1 MVIVVRQESPYFFDQ
16 SAVQERSRLSGLS
29 AVFDPVTFRHLT
41 AVGVGPGWRCLE
53 IGAGAGSVAAWLST
67 TVGPGGRVVATDL
80 DVRFLDGLGDDV
92 EVVRHDVT
100 RDPLERNAFDLV
112 HARAVV
118 EHLPDRDAVIDRLI
132 SALRPSGVL
141 VLEDFV
147 FGGAASEAVVAA
159 VQPSAYGPAMTR
171 VLQAVSTAF
180 RAIGADSQYGL
191 RLPAALAA
199 AGLREVTAELTFRL
213 IEGGSPGSAFYSQTL
228 SERAGQLIELGLL
241 SPDDADRAR
250 SFVDD
255 PAARWLSLGV
265 VTSWGRRP

>member
-16 SAVQERSRLSGLS
+16 AAVQERSRLSGLS

-53 IGAGAGSVAAWLST
+53 IGAGAGSVAAWLSAT
-67 TVGPGGRVVATDL
+67 TGPGGRVVATDV
-80 DVRFLDGLGDDV
+80 DVRFLDGLGDGV

-100 RDPLERNAFDLV
+100 RDPLEQNEFDLV

-118 EHLPDRDAVIDRLI
+118 EHLPDRDEVIGHLI
-132 SALRPSGVL
+132 SALRPGGVL

-147 FGGAASEAVVAA
+147 FGGAASEAVAAA
-159 VQPSAYGPAMTR
+159 VEPAANGPAMTR

-199 AGLREVTAELTFRL
+199 AGLREVNAELTFRL
-213 IEGGSPGSAFYSQTL
+213 IDGGSPGSAFYSQTL
-228 SERAGQLIELGLL
+228 SERAVQLIELGLL
-241 SPDDADRAR
+241 SPDDADRTK

-255 PAARWLSLGV
+255 PASRWLSLGV
-265 VTSWGRRP
+265 LTSWGRRP